1 MYPYLPQYNGTEV
14 FNNLKTIKINPLT
27 HAFIS
32 LTSVLNDL
40 VCLKTQ
46 RREKKDARIKSRT
59 NT

>member
-46 RREKKDARIKSRT
+46 RREKKGRK
-59 NT
+59 N